1 MSQTVTKPRS
11 LRGTIVPPGDKSI
24 SHRALILNAIVR
36 GQANVKGLSSGEDVH
51 STLECLRVLGV
62 VIEPKED
69 QGVYLVHGGDAI
81 LREPLEILNAGNS
94 GTTMRLLSGLL
105 AGQPFMSILMGDS
118 SLNTRPMARVVQPLK
133 QMGAHIMGREGDTLA
148 PLSIR
153 GGSLTGIDYTML
165 VPSAQVKSAII
176 LAGLSAQGETV
187 LHQPALSRDHTERM
201 VRAMG
206 GSVVEDGLTLVVQPG
221 QLSAMDI
228 DVPGDISAAAFWLVA
243 ALCHPDA
250 QVRLQGVG
258 INPTRVG
265 ILEVVEAMGARV
277 AVEDKRA
284 EGGEPVA
291 DLVVTSSELRGV
303 EIVGDMIPR
312 VEDEIPV
319 LAVAACFASGTTV
332 IRDAQEL
339 RLKESDRVHTTVQEL
354 SRLGASIVERP
365 DGLVVNGT
373 GRLTGG
379 RCSSHGD
386 HRLAMALGV
395 AGLLADEEVI
405 VDGAESARI
414 SYPDFWGH
422 LRELSEDGTT

>member
-24 SHRALILNAIVR
+24 SHRALILNAIAR
-36 GQANVKGLSSGEDVH
+36 GQANVKGLSSGEDVR
-51 STLECLRVLGV
+51 STLECLRALGV

-69 QGVYLVHGGDAI
+69 QGAYLVHGRDAV
-81 LREPLEILNAGNS
+81 LKEPLEVLNAGNS

-105 AGQPFMSILMGDS
+105 AGQPFMSVLMGDS
-118 SLNTRPMARVVQPLK
+118 SLNARPMARVVQPLK
-133 QMGAHIMGREGDTLA
+133 QMGAHIMGREGDSQA
-148 PLSIR
+148 PLCIR
-153 GGSLTGIDYTML
+153 GGSLTGIDYTTP

-187 LHQPALSRDHTERM
+187 LHQSALSRDHTERM

-206 GSVVEDGLTLVVQPG
+206 GQVVEDGLTLVVQPG
-221 QLSAMDI
+221 RLSAI
-228 DVPGDISAAAFWLVA
+228 GVDVPGDISAAAFWLVA

-250 QVRLQGVG
+250 QIRLRGTG
-258 INPTRVG
+258 INPTRAG

-277 AVEDKRA
+277 VVEDKRA

-303 EIVGDMIPR
+303 DIGGDMIPR

-319 LAVAACFASGTTV
+319 LAVAACFATGTTV
-332 IRDAQEL
+332 VRDAQEL

-354 SRLGASIVERP
+354 SRLGASIEERP
-365 DGLVVNGT
+365 DGMVVHGT

-379 RCSSHGD
+379 RCNSHGD

-405 VDGAESARI
+405 VDGAETTRI